1 MDVNQTLGITS
12 HNRSSMQ
19 SPIPQGSVLRD
30 RYIIRKVI
38 GQGGM
43 GRTYVAEDTERFN
56 EICVLKEFIPL
67 SQSPDIASKAKELFL
82 REAST
87 LYQIRHPQVPE
98 FRATFEAN
106 GRLFLVQDY
115 VEGRSYRELL
125 SERRRGGQL
134 FTEAE
139 VVTLLKQVLPILIYL
154 HDREII
160 HRDISPENLMLR
172 STDRKPVLIDFGVV
186 KEAATQLQS
195 HLGLPQS
202 TVAGK
207 PGYAPPEQLQTGHA
221 YASSDLYALA
231 VTVVVLLTGKEPQDL
246 FDRDNLS
253 WQWQRFA
260 SVSPDLAKI
269 LNRML
274 NYKPAQRFS
283 SAEEVLD
290 ALEGAPLS
298 EIKTVAVG
306 RQPTSEV
313 LAGLSEKTVYAP
325 SAPRSPRPKKSKSPA
340 SNQSGQ
346 GGGIDIFLG
355 ALLVLISG
363 IASWA
368 IASAI
373 FERSK
378 PSTPTPRA
386 IDNNSSPTTPAIA
399 PTPTTPSEPSLT
411 NVNKSLNFNDPNRA
425 AVTDKVSAG
434 QSITYRF
441 NAKKGQ
447 KMTAS
452 LTGSGLQM
460 TLNFEDQKPI
470 DSRSSNIRVGYWQ
483 GKLPASG
490 AYFVVI
496 KTTQGVPESNFNLE
510 IQLEDAPNP
519 TPTPTPTA
527 TASPSPTPTETPT
540 TPPSPN
546 SSSPDSKPQVISRN
560 VEFPPGTFVT
570 SVNDSVGPG
579 RVIRYRVGVL
589 DGQTFGVRVAEG
601 NVRVE
606 IFDPSGNQIGDIS
619 GGGQQQIPDA
629 RAGNYKIRVT
639 SDSESSFRLD
649 VLAK

>member
-1 MDVNQTLGITS
+1 MDANQTLGIIS

-19 SPIPQGSVLRD
+19 SPIPQGAFLRD

-43 GRTYVAEDTERFN
+43 GRTYIAEDTERFN
-56 EICVLKEFIPL
+56 EFCVLKEFIPI
-67 SQSPDIASKAKELFL
+67 SQSPDIISKAKELFQ

-98 FRATFEAN
+98 FRATFEAE

-139 VVTLLKQVLPILIYL
+139 VVTLLKQVLPILEYL

-246 FDRDNLS
+246 FDRDNLT

-260 SVSPDLAKI
+260 PVSTDLAKI
-269 LNRML
+269 LSRML
-274 NYKPAQRFS
+274 SYKPAQRFS

-325 SAPRSPRPKKSKSPA
+325 SSPRPKKKSKPPSSPR
-340 SNQSGQ
+340 SGQ
-346 GGGIDIFLG
+346 GGGINIFLG

-386 IDNNSSPTTPAIA
+386 VDNNSSPTAPAVTP
-399 PTPTTPSEPSLT
+399 PPTPSEPALT
-411 NVNKSLNFNDPNRA
+411 NVNKSLKFTDPNRA
-425 AVTDKVSAG
+425 AVNDKVSVG

-490 AYFVVI
+490 AYFVVV

-510 IQLEDAPNP
+510 IQLEDPP
-519 TPTPTPTA
+519 TPSPTPTPTA
-527 TASPSPTPTETPT
+527 SASPTPTETPT
-540 TPPSPN
+540 TQPSPN
-546 SSSPDSKPQVISRN
+546 SSNPDSKPQVISRN
-560 VEFPPGTFVT
+560 IEFPPGTFVT
-570 SVNDSVGPG
+570 SVNDSIGPD

-606 IFDPSGNQIGDIS
+606 IFDPNGNLVGNIS
-619 GGGQQQIPDA
+619 GGGEQQIPDT

-639 SDSESSFRLD
+639 SDTESSFRLD

>member
-1 MDVNQTLGITS
+1 
-12 HNRSSMQ
+12 MQ
-19 SPIPQGSVLRD
+19 SPIPQGAVLRD

-43 GRTYVAEDTERFN
+43 GRTYIAEDTERFN
-56 EICVLKEFIPL
+56 EICVLKEFIPPSL
-67 SQSPDIASKAKELFL
+67 SPDIASKAKELFL

-87 LYQIRHPQVPE
+87 LYQIRHSQVPE
-98 FRATFEAN
+98 FRATFEAQ

-115 VEGRSYRELL
+115 VEGRSYREVL
-125 SERRRGGQL
+125 SERRRSGQP

-139 VVTLLKQVLPILIYL
+139 AVMLLKQVLPILEYL

-172 STDRKPVLIDFGVV
+172 STDHKPVLIDFGVV

-195 HLGLPQS
+195 QLGLPQS

-246 FDRDNLS
+246 FDRDNLT

-260 SVSPDLAKI
+260 PVNAEFAKI

-274 NYKPAQRFS
+274 SYRPAQRFP

-290 ALEGAPLS
+290 ALEDAPLS

-306 RQPTSEV
+306 RQPNSEV

-325 SAPRSPRPKKSKSPA
+325 SAPRSPRPKKSKPPGSP
-340 SNQSGQ
+340 QSGQ
-346 GGGIDIFLG
+346 GRGGGINILWG

-368 IASAI
+368 IASVI
-373 FERSK
+373 FERAK
-378 PSTPTPRA
+378 PPTPAPRA
-386 IDNNSSPTTPAIA
+386 VENNSNSSPTA
-399 PTPTTPSEPSLT
+399 PTNTPTPTPSEPSLT
-411 NVNKSLNFNDPNRA
+411 NVNKSLNFTDPNRA
-425 AVTDKVSAG
+425 AVNDKVTGG

-470 DSRSSNIRVGYWQ
+470 DRRSKNIQVGYWQ

-510 IQLEDAPNP
+510 VQLEDAPTP
-519 TPTPTPTA
+519 SPTPTPTA
-527 TASPSPTPTETPT
+527 TASPTPTETPT
-540 TPPSPN
+540 PQTSP
-546 SSSPDSKPQVISRN
+546 SSSNPDSKPQVISRN
-560 VEFPPGTFVT
+560 VDFPPGEFVT
-570 SVNDSVGPG
+570 SVNDSVGPD

-589 DGQTFGVRVAEG
+589 NGQTFGVRVAEG

-606 IFDPSGNQIGDIS
+606 IFDPNGNPIGDIS

-639 SDSESSFRLD
+639 STTESSFRLD

>member
-1 MDVNQTLGITS
+1 
-12 HNRSSMQ
+12 MQ
-19 SPIPQGSVLRD
+19 SPIPQGAVLRD

-43 GRTYVAEDTERFN
+43 GRTYIAEDTERFN
-56 EICVLKEFIPL
+56 EICVLKEFIPP
-67 SQSPDIASKAKELFL
+67 SQAPDIASKAKELFL
-82 REAST
+82 REASI

-98 FRATFEAN
+98 FRATFEAE

-125 SERRRGGQL
+125 AERRRGGQP

-139 VVTLLKQVLPILIYL
+139 VVTLLKQVLPILLYL

-195 HLGLPQS
+195 QLGLPQS

-246 FDRDNLS
+246 FDRDNLT
-253 WQWQRFA
+253 WQWQRVA
-260 SVSPDLAKI
+260 PVSAEFAKI

-325 SAPRSPRPKKSKSPA
+325 SSPRTPRPKKPKSPV
-340 SNQSGQ
+340 SPPSGQ
-346 GGGIDIFLG
+346 GGGINIFLG

-368 IASAI
+368 IASVI
-373 FERSK
+373 FERAK
-378 PSTPTPRA
+378 PTPTPKA
-386 IDNNSSPTTPAIA
+386 VENNSSPA
-399 PTPTTPSEPSLT
+399 TPTNTPTSTPREPSLT
-411 NVNKSLNFNDPNRA
+411 NVNKSLNFTDPNRA
-425 AVTDKVSAG
+425 AVNDKVAAG

-441 NAKKGQ
+441 SAKKGQ

-470 DSRSSNIRVGYWQ
+470 DSRSSNIQVGYWQ

-490 AYFVVI
+490 AYFVVV
-496 KTTQGVPESNFNLE
+496 KTTQGIPESNFNLE
-510 IQLEDAPNP
+510 VQLEDAPTP
-519 TPTPTPTA
+519 SPTPTPTA
-527 TASPSPTPTETPT
+527 TAIPTPTETPT
-540 TPPSPN
+540 AQPTPN
-546 SSSPDSKPQVISRN
+546 SSNPDSKPQVISRN

-570 SVNDSVGPG
+570 SVNDSVGPD

-606 IFDPSGNQIGDIS
+606 IFDPNGNQIGDIS

-639 SDSESSFRLD
+639 SDTESSFRLD